1 MAVMVS
7 VFHLVFRHAAN
18 LAGYEAQRH
27 RYSALA
33 QRTVLLHELLITT
46 TLDGTFNKTITER

>member
-1 MAVMVS
+1 MVS